1 MRLSELRGVLS
12 TLELLARERG
22 NIDPIV
28 ELFHVVDGEN
38 YSLTIDQEAINKDP
52 DGQLTK
58 GGAIHL
64 PLKEIVTR
72 GFIVVYFDRRK
83 NREGS
88 IIIQA
93 ESNYNAESLF
103 KKHFSTYEI
112 RDITPEE

>member
-1 MRLSELRGVLS
+1 MRLSELRGVITS
-12 TLELLARERG
+12 LEYIAVQRG
-22 NIDPIV
+22 NVDPVV
-28 ELFHVVDGEN
+28 ELFHIVDGEN

-52 DGQLTK
+52 EGQVTK
-58 GGAIHL
+58 GGAIHF

-72 GFIVVYFDRRK
+72 GFIIVYFDRSN

-112 RDITPEE
+112 RDISPEE